1 MPHRYLVKEFEQF
14 ARSTDDSE
22 SVMQRL
28 CQRIHAHIPRYNWV
42 GFYLADKKD
51 PNTLLLGPHTGSFT
65 PTPKIAVGQGI
76 CGTAALTGRV
86 IVVDNVA
93 TDPRYLRISDMVRS
107 QISLPVSAGG
117 KQFGVMNIESYFMD
131 TFKPTV
137 EREFAEACARIVA
150 TCLEKS
156 AVMV

>member
-42 GFYLADKKD
+42 GFYLVDKKD
-51 PNTLLLGPHTGSFT
+51 PNTLVLGPHTGSFT
-65 PTPKIAVGQGI
+65 PTPKITLGQGL
-76 CGTAALTGRV
+76 CGSAALTRRV
-86 IVVDNVA
+86 VVVDDVTA
-93 TDPRYLRISDMVRS
+93 DPRYLSVSDMVRS
-107 QISLPVSAGG
+107 QISVPISIGG
-117 KQFGVMNIESYFMD
+117 TLFGVMNIESYFVG

-137 EREFAEACARIVA
+137 EREFAESCVRIVA
-150 TCLEKS
+150 SCVERA
-156 AVMV
+156 AVMA